1 MTDTLET
8 YTEENELEHL
18 TIEEILGHAEEVN

>member
-1 MTDTLET
+1 MTDTLID

-18 TIEEILGHAEEVN
+18 SIEEILGHAEEVN

>member
-1 MTDTLET
+1 MIDILET

-18 TIEEILGHAEEVN
+18 SIEEILGHAEEVN